1 MTESVTN
8 FSFNAI
14 GPSIRIYKDADHQN
28 VNNNKQFAEAKY
40 AKVLISSI
48 ILVFWYFQGFR
59 HLQFVPWNAEFNQKC
74 NQKCRYTRSN
84 WAHTFIIFVVSR
96 KAVSYSDDDGDRSDI

>member
-28 VNNNKQFAEAKY
+28 VNNNKQFAVAKY

-48 ILVFWYFQGFR
+48 ILVF
-59 HLQFVPWNAEFNQKC
+59 
-74 NQKCRYTRSN
+74 
-84 WAHTFIIFVVSR
+84 
-96 KAVSYSDDDGDRSDI
+96 